1 MSKVVATKKPM
12 TKTQILTSLAES
24 TELTKKQVSDLLEAL
39 VDLVQKSLSARGAG
53 SFTLPGLLKIER
65 KKVPARPAKKDV
77 RNPFTGEMYDQPAKP
92 ASVTVKVRALKK
104 LKDMV

>member
-1 MSKVVATKKPM
+1 MAKAAASKKPM
-12 TKTQILTSLAES
+12 TKTQILTSLAETTDLS
-24 TELTKKQVSDLLEAL
+24 KKQVSDVLEAL
-39 VDLVQKSLSARGAG
+39 VELVQKNLGPRAPG

-65 KKVPARPAKKDV
+65 KKVPARPAKKNV
-77 RNPFTGEMYDQPAKP
+77 RNPFTGELYDQPAKP